1 MQTATATRASI
12 YDELGVRPIIN
23 ARGHN
28 TLLGG
33 STPSERVRA
42 AMRAAEDA
50 YVDMQELLERSG
62 AMIADLLGCEAA
74 YVTPGAAA
82 ALALGTAACIT
93 GPDVERMARLPDT
106 SGLKN
111 TVLIQRGHRYHYE
124 RVVTIVGARLV
135 EVGTGSRA
143 ELEAALGPQVA
154 SVLVPAHLDGAPGT
168 LRLPELLD
176 IAHAHGVPVLVDAA
190 SRVFP
195 IDLFTS
201 YTRMGVDL
209 VAFGGKYFGGLNAS
223 GILCGRKALIDA
235 AVPQGFIGYETVA
248 YGKSFG
254 RPLKLDRQT
263 IVGVVV
269 ALREWLSMDHDQRLR
284 SFEQRLAAIAAELDG
299 LLGVATS
306 IEHGDGSMPRV
317 LKIGIDP
324 RRAARDV
331 EAVVASLRS
340 GTPSIVVGADAT
352 SIWINPTTLKPEED
366 QVVAGRLR
374 ELVR

>member
-1 MQTATATRASI
+1 MPTAIATRASI
-12 YDELGVRPIIN
+12 YEELGVRPIIN

-42 AMRAAEDA
+42 AMLAAEGA
-50 YVDMQELLERSG
+50 YVDMQELLDRSG
-62 AMIADLLGCEAA
+62 AIIADLLGCEAA

-93 GPDVERMARLPDT
+93 GPDIERMARLPDT

-135 EVGTGSRA
+135 EVGGDA
-143 ELEAALGPQVA
+143 GQLKAALGPQVA
-154 SVLVPAHLDGAPGT
+154 AVLVPAHLDGAPDSVRLGDV
-168 LRLPELLD
+168 LRL
-176 IAHAHGVPVLVDAA
+176 AHAANVPVIVDAA

-195 IDLFTS
+195 IDLMKS
-201 YTRMGVDL
+201 YTRLGADL

-223 GILCGRKALIDA
+223 GILCGRKALIEA

-269 ALREWLSMDHDQRLR
+269 ALQEWLSMDHDQRLR

-299 LLGVATS
+299 LPGVATS
-306 IEHGDGSMPRV
+306 IEHGGGSTPRV
-317 LKIGIDP
+317 LKLGIDP

-331 EAVVASLRS
+331 EGEVACLRS
-340 GTPSIVVGADAT
+340 GTPAIVVGADTT

-366 QVVAGRLR
+366 QVVARRLR
-374 ELVR
+374 ELLR